1 MMPFNGMQTF
11 KIHEVARLHLDVALG
26 GDTSIVFMSK
36 QSYDRLPP
44 QAKAAIDKHSGLA
57 LSRRAGQATQNEWE
71 RARDNVKDTVSTL
84 TPTRSGSG
92 KPHWSRSARN
102 GRKPRPTARKC
113 LMRFAPRWL
122 PFAAADEYGP

>member
-11 KIHEVARLHLDVALG
+11 KLHEVARLHLDVALG
-26 GDTSIVFMSK
+26 GDTSIVFMNK

-57 LSRRAGQATQNEWE
+57 LSQRAGQATQAEWE

-84 TPTRSGSG
+84 APDQERQWKAALEPLGKEWAQATPSGAKVLEAFRGEVAAIRGG
-92 KPHWSRSARN
+92 K
-102 GRKPRPTARKC
+102 
-113 LMRFAPRWL
+113 
-122 PFAAADEYGP
+122 